1 MLNYLEES
9 GAFHLESKKHILKR
23 NVSDTMKLTSMQSKP
38 TIRTSEQIGSQWTL
52 LKLMPKMF
60 PNMTSS
66 AQDSHSNRSLSQEK
80 DWALKIQGELS
91 FLKSQGL
98 LKEES
103 HKSFSLKMLKGYY
116 HTIKGEHLQLSLPH
130 LMNWGIMQNGRCLTA
145 SILESH
151 KIGKGCLLSDILEEK
166 VADRYFLSPTKIQ
179 KLIREKSYQNRLATH
194 SGQIIPMAT
203 QTKPMSSK
211 KRESM
216 IIFPP
221 I

>member
-66 AQDSHSNRSLSQEK
+66 AQDSHANLSLSQEK

-130 LMNWGIMQNGRCLTA
+130 LMNWGIMQNGRFLTA

-151 KIGKGCLLSDILEEK
+151 KIGKGCLLSDILEEQ
-166 VADRYFLSPTKIQ
+166 VANKYFLSSQ
-179 KLIREKSYQNRLATH
+179 
-194 SGQIIPMAT
+194 M
-203 QTKPMSSK
+203 K
-211 KRESM
+211 KR
-216 IIFPP
+216 ILGYKRLKVRTKK
-221 I
+221 